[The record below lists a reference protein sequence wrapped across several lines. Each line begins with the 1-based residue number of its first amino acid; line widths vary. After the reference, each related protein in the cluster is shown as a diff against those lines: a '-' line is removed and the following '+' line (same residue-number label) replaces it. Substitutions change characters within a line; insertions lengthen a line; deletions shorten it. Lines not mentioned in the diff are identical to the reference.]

1 VVNSAQD
8 NILKIAEKI
17 SKLGGDNGGCDF
29 RFALVAYRDHPPQ
42 DNSYVTKVYDFTDDF
57 PKMKKNVVRPHHQ
70 HTHGTHR
77 TSCCVLTSRVILL
90 IIVFPP
96 IN

>member
-1 VVNSAQD
+1 MANSAQD

-42 DNSYVTKVYDFTDDF
+42 DNSYVTKVYDFTNDF
-57 PKMKKNVVRPHHQ
+57 PTMKKNVVRPHHQ
-70 HTHGTHR
+70 HTHATHR
-77 TSCCVLTSRVILL
+77 AQGSCCVLTSRV
-90 IIVFPP
+90 
-96 IN
+96 